1 MPENAKPRL
10 FSHVSKS
17 LAMIFSPVMPLAS
30 GEAKKKNHFVH
41 NRRRQDGHIMLLE
54 KGFYTRASHA
64 RIGKS
69 TGTDDVDGNACVAE
83 FLCHDDR
90 HCLDTGFG
98 GTIRELPLPRHGTGT
113 CRDINE
119 TALSLPTFRPE
130 HPRERRGHRSPPTTT
145 ARKLCL
151 TLNSSVLR

>member
-1 MPENAKPRL
+1 MVRRMNSRAKDVCLKTPSPDYSATFRSPSYDFL
-10 FSHVSKS
+10 SCDAFSFGGS
-17 LAMIFSPVMPLAS
+17 
-30 GEAKKKNHFVH
+30 KKKNHFVH

-54 KGFYTRASHA
+54 KSFYTRASHA
-64 RIGKS
+64 RL
-69 TGTDDVDGNACVAE
+69 AE

-90 HCLDTGFG
+90 HCLGTGFG